1 MNPDYDR
8 FPILQAF
15 GFAHLPPHLA
25 AISEP
30 FFALAHKV
38 ARDAPDTLFAGAETA
53 TALRKLL
60 EAKDAAVRAAL
71 DAPKTT
77 EAP

>member
-1 MNPDYDR
+1 MNPDIER
-8 FPILQAF
+8 FPILRAF

-38 ARDAPDTLFAGAETA
+38 AR
-53 TALRKLL
+53 
-60 EAKDAAVRAAL
+60 
-71 DAPKTT
+71 
-77 EAP
+77 EAPTPDSPGLRHRPPFASSWRATGPPCPGPGGP